1 VMKQTYRVVGIRS
14 MDGYKMLE
22 LQPIDDMVSEKK
34 DVNAVDVLKNLN
46 SFTRDTVK
54 NFRKYQVFDKIR
66 ITDDEF
72 VNRDIGIDSMFSI
85 DF

>member
-1 VMKQTYRVVGIRS
+1 MMKQTYRVVGIRS

>member
-1 VMKQTYRVVGIRS
+1 MMKQTYRVVGIRS

-34 DVNAVDVLKNLN
+34 DVKAVDILKNLN